1 MDNNFEYRR
10 NLRQER
16 LQARQRA
23 AKLRRVRCFTLV
35 SVFVFL
41 FISVISANAI
51 IANAGQDLEKSY
63 QKQYIM
69 IDVEKGDTVWSIASE
84 YMSPGYEDVTDLIKE
99 IGFINS
105 LDENYSVQSGKVLMV
120 PYFAEI

>member
-1 MDNNFEYRR
+1 MDHNFEYRQS
-10 NLRQER
+10 LRQER
-16 LQARQRA
+16 LYRRQQAARA
-23 AKLRRVRCFTLV
+23 KRIRIVSLV
-35 SVFVFL
+35 SVLMFL

-51 IANAGQDLEKSY
+51 IAKANQNSEKSY

-69 IDVEKGDTVWSIASE
+69 IDVEKGDTVWSIANE
-84 YMSPGYEDVTDLIKE
+84 YMSPGYEDIMELVNE

-105 LDENYSVQSGKVLMV
+105 LDDSYSVKSGNVLLI